1 MEIEPNSTPKPALTR
16 AMIADGKIFQTNEPL
31 IPAPVTKEGENM
43 AKQDESKETGQK
55 TIELHIDQ
63 VMFNQ
68 KIAEQAKSLPVNS
81 QIEQALDKAMGPGTP
96 TGQHPQTSTVGT
108 LRCPNCHLAH
118 RAGELACIGCGVVF
132 SSTAAT
138 HKFGSTNELKVE
150 LVRYVGEAVT
160 SDMQAITFRIDGE
173 SVTLPVCSSLI
184 VGRSGSPTDAPT
196 VQPDVDLNP
205 FQAHLNGVS
214 RQHIR
219 ISRERDLVHITDLG
233 TTNGTYLNGFR
244 LMPHQERLLRNG
256 DEVLLG
262 RLKVRV
268 QF

>member
-1 MEIEPNSTPKPALTR
+1 MEIEANSTPKPALTR
-16 AMIADGKIFQTNEPL
+16 AVIADDKIVQTNEPL
-31 IPAPVTKEGENM
+31 IPVPAAQEGENM

-63 VMFNQ
+63 VLSNQ
-68 KIAEQAKSLPVNS
+68 KIAEQAKSLRLNS
-81 QIEQALDKAMGPGTP
+81 QIEKALDKAMGPGTP
-96 TGQHPQTSTVGT
+96 TGQHPQSGT
-108 LRCPNCHLAH
+108 HGDLRCPNCHLAH
-118 RAGELACIGCGVVF
+118 RAGELACLGCGVVF

-138 HKFGSTNELKVE
+138 HKFGSPTDLKVE
-150 LVRYVGEAVT
+150 RVRYVGEAVT

-173 SVTLPVCSSLI
+173 HVTIPVCSSLI
-184 VGRSGSPTDAPT
+184 VGRSGSPTDPPT
-196 VQPDVDLNP
+196 VRPDVDLNR

-244 LMPHQERLLRNG
+244 LMPHQKRLLRNG